1 LSARP
6 HHIASAIVYRS
17 EEAGIC
23 AGYPPEHVCPH
34 KALPAVAGRCRAC
47 QDAWNVY
54 RHRVRQDRK
63 EAGLCTNCGEGDVR
77 TRAGRVLCY
86 ACIEARQRAHAR
98 KAASD
103 RTDALFALLGRLR
116 GRRQEWAFWVLRQL
130 GYTLDERHYLTAG
143 PPEPPRGLVQ
153 VDRDELRD
161 RLARY
166 GAEHPLAQVLR
177 DGIRGTTRQV
187 AHARGAGTQGR
198 AASVCPDG
206 EPRDLGVPQ
215 RPGHGRSGG
224 AVSRCVRCRRS
235 RSPLDGSCGCTR
247 YEDRL
252 LADALEGALLELGRM
267 APTPPPQ
274 ARCQAKPHAWGTCA
288 PRRSGQRYCRG
299 AGDASIATTPLHWAA
314 LNWQRQLWAHP
325 CTHHQGTP

>member
-1 LSARP
+1 MSARP

-86 ACIEARQRAHAR
+86 ACIEARQRAH
-98 KAASD
+98 
-103 RTDALFALLGRLR
+103 GRLR

-143 PPEPPRGLVQ
+143 PP
-153 VDRDELRD
+153 
-161 RLARY
+161 
-166 GAEHPLAQVLR
+166 
-177 DGIRGTTRQV
+177 GIRGTTRQV